1 MKKEVYGFIREA
13 WNSGLPNDKFF
24 GRLDDNSTRFAG
36 DCIRCEVMVAR
47 ESTVVDVA
55 RWI

>member
-1 MKKEVYGFIREA
+1 MKKEVYGLIREA

-24 GRLDDNSTRFAG
+24 GRLDDSSTRLAG
-36 DCIRCEVMVAR
+36 GCIRCGVMVAR